1 MFGRNSKSEVES
13 LIAMSTRVE
22 GDLCFTGGLR
32 IDGEVH
38 GNIIGGEGPDN
49 VLVVSEQARIE
60 GNIRCAT
67 LIVNGFVSGNV
78 FATELLEL
86 QPKGRIIG
94 DVHYKLLEMHG
105 GGMVTGKLT
114 HQPAGEP
121 VFHLAESS
129 AEKQA
134 EKPAEAGVTATVY
147 NGANRYP
154 SRSTP

>member
-1 MFGRNSKSEVES
+1 MFGRNTKTEVDS
-13 LIAMSTRVE
+13 LIGTSARVE

-38 GNIIGGEGPDN
+38 GNVIGGEGPDN
-49 VLVVSEQARIE
+49 VLIVSEQARIE
-60 GNIRCAT
+60 GDIRCAT
-67 LIVNGFVSGNV
+67 LIVNGFVAGNV
-78 FATELLEL
+78 YATELLEL

-121 VFHLAESS
+121 VFHLATGES
-129 AEKQA
+129 A
-134 EKPAEAGVTATVY
+134 PEAGVPPTVY

-154 SRSTP
+154 SRSPK